1 MATETQSQRNAHVL
15 SVTRTGIAAL
25 LGVLAA
31 FGSWYLTQDLAPME
45 AAKDQTAQYIV
56 LVAILVQ
63 YPLQKVLGIL
73 KDDFGAK
80 DFLFILFITFSMWF
94 VTWTVILTSG
104 AHASANTEKALAAG
118 AKNALAAIQY

>member
-104 AHASANTEKALAAG
+104 AHASANTDKALAAG